1 MPPSLRKA
9 CHACSTAKRRCHPQL
24 PQCPR
29 CLEKGLACTYD
40 LEPVAHSSEE
50 GTRSDVAAQE
60 EPHSF
65 NSPRVFN
72 SIESAHQHAISG
84 FRLHA
89 SNAHEVPLMA
99 NPETFTLVLDHLLQI
114 PVLTFRGQTS
124 AFAHAQILST
134 LGWTKEPSLRQ
145 SGNTPLQPTTFSP
158 VQMEATIRDL
168 LALDI
173 HALTFTEFLSKIHIL
188 IAVIF
193 TSVFQVQSS
202 GNTDF
207 SELESLIGLISFW
220 ERHFKAILPKNLSI
234 DLSPWQAWVIA
245 ESCRRTLLALQW
257 ISGVVELY
265 QSGYCS
271 YRPFVE
277 SLPFDARTG
286 LWEAETEEDWSAAL
300 ERHEDSGESSLVSW
314 CEFIENGGPSPRPQ
328 FDGMLQRL
336 FLAAYY
342 GKETQLPQNQ
352 QHSVHPKFRM
362 PDNKAPA

>member
-1 MPPSLRKA
+1 MTRSLRKA

-40 LEPVAHSSEE
+40 LEPVTHSLEE
-50 GTRSDVAAQE
+50 GTRCDVAVKQ
-60 EPHSF
+60 PQTIG
-65 NSPRVFN
+65 SPRVFN

-84 FRLHA
+84 FRPHA
-89 SNAHEVPLMA
+89 SNANEVPLMA
-99 NPETFTLVLDHLLQI
+99 NPETFALVLDHLLQI

-124 AFAHAQILST
+124 PFAHAQILST
-134 LGWTKEPSLRQ
+134 LKIPSLTQ
-145 SGNTPLQPTTFSP
+145 SDNTPLQPTTFSP
-158 VQMEATIRDL
+158 AQMEMTIQDL
-168 LALDI
+168 LVLNI
-173 HALTFTEFLSKIHIL
+173 HALTFTEFLSRIHIL
-188 IAVIF
+188 IAVVF
-193 TSVFQVQSS
+193 ASVFQIQKS
-202 GNTDF
+202 GNTGF
-207 SELESLIGLISFW
+207 SQLKSLIGLLSFW
-220 ERHFKAILPKNLSI
+220 EKHFKTILPNDLSI

-245 ESCRRTLLALQW
+245 ESCRRTLLAFQW

-265 QSGYCS
+265 QTGYCS

-286 LWEAETEEDWSAAL
+286 LWEAETEEDWNAAL

-342 GKETQLPQNQ
+342 GKETQLPPNQ
-352 QHSVHPKFRM
+352 QLSVHPKFRM